1 MSSPNDFNRQRHDK
15 LEEIRTR
22 GIDPYPVRY
31 DVSHPAR
38 SILDQAEVLMESAT
52 PVTVAGRI
60 ISKRG
65 HGKSGFAHLLDR
77 TGRIQVYV
85 RLDRIGPDEYE
96 IYDQLI
102 EVGDFLGVEGAVF
115 RTRTGEITVMANALK
130 LLSKSLRALPEKWH
144 GLRDVETRY
153 RQRYVDLII
162 NPGVKE
168 VFLKRSRLVRSIQRF
183 MDGEGFVEVETPI
196 LQPLY
201 GGALARPFKTHHQ
214 ALDMPLFMRIADE
227 LYLKRLIVGGMERVY
242 EIGHDFRNE
251 GIDRTHNPEFTMLE
265 FYIAYVDYRYVM
277 DLVERLFVRVFREV
291 NGTLEHTY
299 QGRPIDLSPPWPR
312 LSMLDAIR
320 EHADVDAAGMSTA
333 ELAAACDDRGL
344 DVNVELGRGK
354 MIDELFERFVQD
366 RLVNPTF
373 ITDYP
378 VEISP
383 LAKRH
388 RDNPELTERFELF
401 ICGSEFANAFT
412 ELNDPVDQRR
422 RFEEQVEMQQ
432 KGDGEAHAMDEDFLR
447 AMEYGMPPT
456 GGCGIG
462 IDRLAMLITD
472 SANIKDVLLFPHLRR
487 ESFDGG
493 PGGPDGPGVSGGPG
507 GPNDPVAI

>member
-1 MSSPNDFNRQRHDK
+1 VSSPIEFNRQRYSK
-15 LEEIRTR
+15 LEAIRAR

-31 DVSHPAR
+31 DVTHPAQ
-38 SILDQAEVLMESAT
+38 SILDQAEALIEST
-52 PVTVAGRI
+52 ETVTVAGRI
-60 ISKRG
+60 TSKRG

-77 TGRIQVYV
+77 TGRIQIYV
-85 RLDRIGPDEYE
+85 RLDRVGPDAYE
-96 IYDQLI
+96 VYDQLI
-102 EVGDFLGVEGAVF
+102 EVGDYLGVKGAVF
-115 RTRTGEITVMANALK
+115 TTRTGETTVMADELT

-144 GLRDVETRY
+144 GLRDIETRY

-168 VFLKRSRLVRSIQRF
+168 VFLKRSRLIRSIQRF
-183 MDGEGFVEVETPI
+183 MDGEGFIEVETPI

-265 FYIAYVDYRYVM
+265 FYIAYVDYEYIM
-277 DLVERLFVRVFREV
+277 DLVERLFVAVFEEV
-291 NGTLEHTY
+291 NGTLEHMY
-299 QGRPIDLSPPWPR
+299 QDRAIDLTPPWPR
-312 LSMLDAIR
+312 IPMLDAIR
-320 EHADVDAAGMSTA
+320 TYSGIDIASLSTG
-333 ELAAACDDRGL
+333 ELAAVCGERGL
-344 DVNVELGRGK
+344 DVDAGLGRGR
-354 MIDELFERFVQD
+354 MIDELFEHFVQD

-383 LAKRH
+383 LAKRR
-388 RDNPELTERFELF
+388 RDDPDLTERFELF

-422 RFEEQVEMQQ
+422 RFEEQVEMQR
-432 KGDGEAHAMDEDFLR
+432 KGDGEAHNMDEDFLR

-462 IDRLAMLITD
+462 IDRLAMLVTD
-472 SANIKDVLLFPHLRR
+472 SANIKDVLLFPHMRR
-487 ESFDGG
+487 ES
-493 PGGPDGPGVSGGPG
+493 PDGTT
-507 GPNDPVAI
+507 